1 MKRGTSPVPV
11 RVNGA
16 AREAAS
22 PALLDLLLDLGVEP
36 ERRSGVAVALNG
48 AVVPRGR
55 WAETALAPGDELE
68 VIGAV
73 QGG

>member
-1 MKRGTSPVPV
+1 MTRGTSSVSLK
-11 RVNGA
+11 VNGA

-22 PALLDLLLDLGVEP
+22 PALLDLLREIGVEP
-36 ERRSGVAVALNG
+36 ERRAGVAVALNG

-55 WAETALAPGDELE
+55 WAATTLAPGDELE